1 LIEDLKQFAQF
12 IRSYATGGVILII
25 CLVLSLFIANTW
37 LNTGFNNFLQSHYG
51 AQLGAVDLNYTT
63 LEWINDG
70 LMAIFFLL
78 VGLEIK
84 DEVLNGELSDM
95 HSATL
100 PIFAAVGGM
109 LVPAAIY
116 ALINLN
122 SVTDKGWGI
131 PMATDIAFVV
141 AIINIIKS
149 RVPQSLQVF
158 IKALAIVDDL
168 GAILVIAIFYSAG
181 LHTTYL
187 LLALGM
193 FVLQLLLNRLNV
205 KYLAS
210 YLIPG
215 LFMWYFV
222 HHSGIHAT
230 VAGVLTAMAIPHE
243 VKANYSPLKKL
254 IHFLENPVNFII
266 VPIFALANSNI
277 NISSS
282 LAGGNI
288 VNPLTSGIFFGLLLG
303 KPIGITLFSWLAVK
317 LKVSKLAD
325 GISWMQ
331 VWGIGQLAGIGFT
344 MSIFM
349 ALLSF
354 ADAGLQSQ
362 AKFGILVASMLAASV
377 GYILFARKPQKIKQ

>member
-1 LIEDLKQFAQF
+1 LITNLKQFAEF
-12 IRSYATGGVILII
+12 IRSNATGGGILIA
-25 CLVLSLFIANTW
+25 CVVVSLIIA
-37 LNTGFNNFLQSHYG
+37 NTGFNPSFNNILTT
-51 AQLGAVDLNYTT
+51 QLGAYTT
-63 LEWINDG
+63 LAWINDG

-84 DEVLNGELSDM
+84 DEVLNGELSDKQ
-95 HSATL
+95 SATL
-100 PIFAAVGGM
+100 PIFAAIGGM
-109 LVPAAIY
+109 LVPAGIY
-116 ALINLN
+116 ALININ
-122 SVTDKGWGI
+122 TATGKGWGI

-141 AIINIIKS
+141 AIISIIKS

-187 LLALGM
+187 LLALAM
-193 FVLQLLLNRLNV
+193 FILQLIFNRFNV
-205 KYLAS
+205 RYLAA

-215 LFMWYFV
+215 VFMWYFI

-230 VAGVLTAMAIPHE
+230 VAGVLTAMAIPHN
-243 VKANYSPLKKL
+243 VKLDFSPLKKL
-254 IHFLENPVNFII
+254 IHLLENPVNFII
-266 VPIFALANSNI
+266 VPLFALANSNI
-277 NISSS
+277 NIVES

-288 VNPLTSGIFFGLLLG
+288 INPLSAGILFGLLLG

-317 LKVSKLAD
+317 LKLSKLAD
-325 GISWMQ
+325 GVKWVQ

-354 ADAGLQSQ
+354 ADAELQSQ
-362 AKFGILVASMLAASV
+362 AKFTILITSLLAAAI
-377 GYILFARKPQKIKQ
+377 GYIFFVRIKKAKT

>member
-1 LIEDLKQFAQF
+1 MLISNLKQFAEF
-12 IRSYATGGVILII
+12 IRSYATGGVILIA
-25 CLVLSLFIANTW
+25 CVVVSLVIANTG
-37 LNTGFNNFLQSHYG
+37 LHTPFNNILDKHIGPYTS
-51 AQLGAVDLNYTT
+51 LG
-63 LEWINDG
+63 WINDG

-84 DEVLNGELSDM
+84 DEVLNGELSDRQ
-95 HSATL
+95 SATL
-100 PIFAAVGGM
+100 PIFAAIGGM
-109 LVPAAIY
+109 LVPAVIY

-122 SVTDKGWGI
+122 TPTINGWGI

-141 AIINIIKS
+141 AIISIIKS

-168 GAILVIAIFYSAG
+168 GAILVIAIFYSSG

-193 FVLQLLLNRLNV
+193 FILQLLFNRLNV
-205 KYLAS
+205 RYLAA

-215 LFMWYFV
+215 VLMWYFI

-230 VAGVLTAMAIPHE
+230 VAGVLTAMAIPHN
-243 VKANYSPLKKL
+243 VKLGYSPLKKL
-254 IHFLENPVNFII
+254 IHLLENPVNFII
-266 VPIFALANSNI
+266 IPLFALANSNI
-277 NISSS
+277 NIGES
-282 LAGGNI
+282 LSGGSI
-288 VNPLTSGIFFGLLLG
+288 INPLSAGILFGLLLG

-317 LKVSKLAD
+317 LKLSKLAD
-325 GISWMQ
+325 GVKWLQ

-354 ADAGLQSQ
+354 ADTGLQSQ
-362 AKFGILVASMLAASV
+362 AKFVILVTSLLAAV
-377 GYILFARKPQKIKQ
+377 IGYVFLTRVRAKL

>member
-1 LIEDLKQFAQF
+1 MISNIKQFAEF
-12 IRSYATGGVILII
+12 IRSYATGGVILIACVVI
-25 CLVLSLFIANTW
+25 SLVIANTGLHTPFTHF
-37 LNTGFNNFLQSHYG
+37 LNTPIGPYSRI
-51 AQLGAVDLNYTT
+51 T
-63 LEWINDG
+63 WINDG

-84 DEVLNGELSDM
+84 DEVLNGELSDRQ
-95 HSATL
+95 SATL
-100 PIFAAVGGM
+100 PVFAAIGGM
-109 LVPAAIY
+109 LVPAGIY
-116 ALINLN
+116 ALINFHTN
-122 SVTDKGWGI
+122 TSAGWGI

-141 AIINIIKS
+141 AIISVIKS

-187 LLALGM
+187 LLALAM
-193 FVLQLLLNRLNV
+193 FVLQLLLNKFNV
-205 KYLAS
+205 RYLLA

-215 LFMWYFV
+215 AFMWYFI

-230 VAGVLTAMAIPHE
+230 VTGVLTAMAIPHN
-243 VKANYSPLKKL
+243 VKVNYSPLKKL
-254 IHFLENPVNFII
+254 IQLLENPVNFII
-266 VPIFALANSNI
+266 IPIFALANSNI
-277 NISSS
+277 NIGES

-288 VNPLTSGIFFGLLLG
+288 INPLSAGILLGLILG

-317 LKVSKLAD
+317 LKLSKLAD
-325 GISWMQ
+325 GVKWMQ

-354 ADAGLQSQ
+354 ADVGLQSQ
-362 AKFGILVASMLAASV
+362 AKFIVLVTSVLAAAV
-377 GYILFARKPQKIKQ
+377 GYTILLKIKKK

>member
-1 LIEDLKQFAQF
+1 LITNLKQFTEF
-12 IRSYATGGVILII
+12 IRSNATGGSILIV
-25 CLVLSLFIANTW
+25 CVVTSLIIANTR
-37 LNTGFNNFLQSHYG
+37 LSIGFNNILQLH
-51 AQLGAVDLNYTT
+51 LGVELGSINLKYTA

-84 DEVLNGELSDM
+84 DEVLNGELSDI

-100 PIFAAVGGM
+100 PVFAAMGGM
-109 LVPAAIY
+109 LVPAGIY

-122 SVTDKGWGI
+122 SPTVNGWGI

-141 AIINIIKS
+141 AIISIIKS

-181 LHTTYL
+181 INITYL
-187 LLALGM
+187 LLALTM
-193 FVLQLLLNRLNV
+193 FALQLLFNRLNV
-205 KYLAS
+205 RYLAA

-215 LFMWYFV
+215 LFMWYFI
-222 HHSGIHAT
+222 HHTGIHAT
-230 VAGVLTAMAIPHE
+230 VAGVLTALAIPHN
-243 VKANYSPLKKL
+243 VKLGISPLKKI
-254 IHFLENPVNFII
+254 IHLLENPVNFLI
-266 VPIFALANSNI
+266 VPLFALANSNI
-277 NISSS
+277 NISES
-282 LAGGNI
+282 LSGGRI
-288 VNPLTSGIFFGLLLG
+288 INPLSAGILFGLMLG

-317 LKVSKLAD
+317 LKFSKLAD
-325 GISWMQ
+325 DVNWAQ

-354 ADAGLQSQ
+354 ADAGLQNQ
-362 AKFGILVASMLAASV
+362 AKFTILVTSLLAAII
-377 GYILFARKPQKIKQ
+377 GYLLLTRKKVKI

>member
-1 LIEDLKQFAQF
+1 
-12 IRSYATGGVILII
+12 
-25 CLVLSLFIANTW
+25 
-37 LNTGFNNFLQSHYG
+37 
-51 AQLGAVDLNYTT
+51 
-63 LEWINDG
+63 
-70 LMAIFFLL
+70 MAIFFLL

-84 DEVLNGELSDM
+84 DEILNGELSDKQ
-95 HSATL
+95 SATL
-100 PIFAAVGGM
+100 PVFAAIGGM
-109 LVPAAIY
+109 LVPAGIY

-122 SVTDKGWGI
+122 TATIKGWGI

-141 AIINIIKS
+141 AIISIIKS

-187 LLALGM
+187 FLALGM
-193 FVLQLLLNRLNV
+193 FVLQLLFNRFNV
-205 KYLAS
+205 RYLVA

-215 LFMWYFV
+215 IFMWYFI

-230 VAGVLTAMAIPHE
+230 VAGVLTAMAIPHN
-243 VKANYSPLKKL
+243 VKASFSPLKKL
-254 IHFLENPVNFII
+254 IHGLENPVNFII
-266 VPIFALANSNI
+266 VPLFALANSNI
-277 NISSS
+277 NIKDS
-282 LAGGNI
+282 LAGGSI
-288 VNPLTSGIFFGLLLG
+288 INPLSAGILLGLFLG

-317 LKVSKLAD
+317 LKLSKLAD
-325 GISWMQ
+325 DVKWLQ

-354 ADAGLQSQ
+354 ADAGLQNE
-362 AKFGILVASMLAASV
+362 AKFTILITSLSAAIA
-377 GYILFARKPQKIKQ
+377 GYLLLSSNKIKT

>member
-1 LIEDLKQFAQF
+1 MLISNLKQFAEF
-12 IRSYATGGVILII
+12 IRSYATGGGILIVCVI
-25 CLVLSLFIANTW
+25 VSLIIG
-37 LNTGFNNFLQSHYG
+37 NTGLHTSFNHTLDTPIGS
-51 AQLGAVDLNYTT
+51 YTSLT
-63 LEWINDG
+63 WINDG

-84 DEVLNGELSDM
+84 DEVLNGELSDK

-100 PIFAAVGGM
+100 PVFAALGGM
-109 LVPAAIY
+109 LVPAGIY
-116 ALINLN
+116 AIINLHTAT
-122 SVTDKGWGI
+122 SSGWGI

-141 AIINIIKS
+141 AIISIIKK
-149 RVPQSLQVF
+149 RVPQSLQIF

-181 LHTTYL
+181 LHTIYL
-187 LLALGM
+187 LLALAM
-193 FVLQLLLNRLNV
+193 FVLQMLFNRFNVRYLL
-205 KYLAS
+205 A

-215 LFMWYFV
+215 VFMWYFI

-230 VAGVLTAMAIPHE
+230 VAGVLTAMAIPHN
-243 VKANYSPLKKL
+243 VKLNYSPLKKL
-254 IHFLENPVNFII
+254 IHLLENPVNFII
-266 VPIFALANSNI
+266 IPIFALANSNI
-277 NISSS
+277 NIHES
-282 LAGGNI
+282 LAGGSI
-288 VNPLTSGIFFGLLLG
+288 ITPLSAGILFGLLLG

-317 LKVSKLAD
+317 LKLSRLAN
-325 GISWMQ
+325 GVKWAQ

-362 AKFGILVASMLAASV
+362 AKFTILVTSVLAAIT
-377 GYILFARKPQKIKQ
+377 GYVILLRIKKRI

>member
-1 LIEDLKQFAQF
+1 LITNLKQFAEF
-12 IRSYATGGVILII
+12 IRSNATGGGILIACVI
-25 CLVLSLFIANTW
+25 ISLLLANF
-37 LNTGFNNFLQSHYG
+37 GFNEPFNGVLETNIG
-51 AQLGAVDLNYTT
+51 PYTT
-63 LEWINDG
+63 LAWINDG

-84 DEVLNGELSDM
+84 DEVLNGELSDKQ
-95 HSATL
+95 SATL
-100 PIFAAVGGM
+100 PVFAALGGM
-109 LVPAAIY
+109 LVPAGIY
-116 ALINLN
+116 ALININ
-122 SVTDKGWGI
+122 TATGKGWGI

-141 AIINIIKS
+141 AIISVIKS

-187 LLALGM
+187 LLALAM
-193 FVLQLLLNRLNV
+193 FILQLIFNRFNV
-205 KYLAS
+205 RYLAV
-210 YLIPG
+210 YLVPG
-215 LFMWYFV
+215 VFMWYFI

-230 VAGVLTAMAIPHE
+230 VAGVLTAMAIPHNI
-243 VKANYSPLKKL
+243 KLDFSPLKKL
-254 IHFLENPVNFII
+254 IHLLENPVNFII
-266 VPIFALANSNI
+266 VPLFALANSNI
-277 NISSS
+277 NIIES

-288 VNPLTSGIFFGLLLG
+288 INPLSAGILFGLLLG

-317 LKVSKLAD
+317 LKLSKLAE
-325 GISWMQ
+325 GVKWTQ

-354 ADAGLQSQ
+354 ADIELQSQ
-362 AKFGILVASMLAASV
+362 AKFTILVTSLSAAAI
-377 GYILFARKPQKIKQ
+377 GYIFLVRVKRAKI